1 MRGGSVGWLV
11 GWLVDLVSWL
21 AIVVGLVGI
30 GWFAGWLLLRLVRLM
45 RQVRLVD
52 FGATVLHFLVNEKKS
67 ISAFTANHI

>member
-1 MRGGSVGWLV
+1 M
-11 GWLVDLVSWL
+11 SWL

-52 FGATVLHFLVNEKKS
+52 FGATVLHFLVNGKKS
-67 ISAFTANHI
+67 ISAFTPTTSNPINFSEQILREIQ

>member
-52 FGATVLHFLVNEKKS
+52 FGATVLHFLVNGKKS
-67 ISAFTANHI
+67 ISAFTAKRI